1 MRQRV
6 NGQATKGQL
15 PLAGVR
21 VVDLTRVMTGPY
33 CTMMLADMGADV
45 VKIEQPGRGDDT
57 RHWGP
62 PFLAGEAV
70 YYLSINRN
78 KRGIALDLKHPE
90 GKDVLWRLIE
100 NADVLVENFSP
111 GTIARLGFGYA
122 EVVARRPEI
131 VYCSISG
138 FGQTGPGRERPG
150 YDNIVQA
157 VSGLMSI
164 TGPREGPPT
173 KVGLPV
179 ADMTAGMFAAFAIVA
194 ALFRQARGGG
204 GEYIDASLL
213 AAQTTMMTYHA
224 VGYLMTG
231 AVAGMSGNAHPTI
244 CPYDTYPTADGY
256 IAIAVGNDAL
266 WGRFCRVLGWE
277 ERITDPRYITNPDR
291 VAHREELTALV
302 TAAFVGRTSA
312 DILALMEAASVP
324 AGPMNTLD
332 AVFADAQVQ
341 HEQLAR
347 TVAHPTIGDLAVTGF
362 PYHLASTDLDVYL
375 PPPLLG
381 EHTDIVLAELG
392 YDAGAISALHASGAV
407 A

>member
-1 MRQRV
+1 M
-6 NGQATKGQL
+6 NAPIDNAKL

-45 VKIEQPGRGDDT
+45 VKVEQPGRGDDT

-78 KRGIALDLKHPE
+78 KRSIALDLKHPE
-90 GKDVLWRLIE
+90 GKAALWKLVE
-100 NADVLVENFSP
+100 GADVLIENFSP
-111 GTIARLGFGYA
+111 GTITRLGFGYE
-122 EVVARRPEI
+122 EVCARRPEI

-138 FGQTGPGRERPG
+138 FGQTGPGRARPG

-173 KVGLPV
+173 KVGIPV
-179 ADMTAGMFAAFAIVA
+179 ADMTAGMFAAFAVVS
-194 ALFRQARGGG
+194 ALFRRANGGG
-204 GEYIDASLL
+204 GEYIEASLL

-224 VGYLMTG
+224 VNYLMTG

-256 IAIAVGNDAL
+256 VAIAVGNDAL
-266 WGRFCRVLGWE
+266 WARFCHALDWTD
-277 ERITDPRYITNPDR
+277 RITDARYATNPAR
-291 VAHREELTALV
+291 VAHMAELTAQV
-302 TAAFVGRTSA
+302 TEAFGVRSTA
-312 DILALMEAASVP
+312 EVLALMETAGVP
-324 AGPMNTLD
+324 AGPINTLD
-332 AVFADAQVQ
+332 AVFADPQVQ
-341 HEQLAR
+341 HERLAR
-347 TVAHPTIGDLAVTGF
+347 TVAHPTIGDLTLTGF
-362 PYHLASTDLDVYL
+362 PYHLAGSDLDIRL

-381 EHTDIVLAELG
+381 EHTDAVLTELG
-392 YDAGAISALHASGAV
+392 YDAETIARLRDTGAAG
-407 A
+407 